1 MRKIIFA
8 LTTGLLCSTAALAQP
23 PLERVGQAWHN
34 GSLMNVFTRADLV
47 RIEYLQP
54 RPSLAA
60 IGVIPG
66 TVLLTGQWIDRELV
80 ATAVVFPPGC
90 PATPYAVRGTVD
102 ANEILTV
109 VGPAPSLVG
118 EWCQVLEL
126 DWTANS
132 YLRFD
137 PARPPTDALAREESR

>member
-1 MRKIIFA
+1 MIILKHGDVAVLTKLRRSGGRGNIGTIRKSAGVRKTHRAGVGMHAGQTEDGAGEKPTNGADSATSNIQLGLMRKIIFA

-54 RPSLAA
+54 RPNLAA

-66 TVLLTGQWIDRELV
+66 TVLLTGQ
-80 ATAVVFPPGC
+80 
-90 PATPYAVRGTVD
+90 
-102 ANEILTV
+102 
-109 VGPAPSLVG
+109 
-118 EWCQVLEL
+118 
-126 DWTANS
+126 
-132 YLRFD
+132 
-137 PARPPTDALAREESR
+137 